1 MKTFYLLDG
10 HAQIFRA
17 YYAPF
22 RELTTPDGRNVKAA
36 YVFTQLL
43 LNLLGRAPDYLAVA
57 FDVSDAT
64 TFRKDAYAEYKENRD
79 ATPEDLGEQIGLVRT
94 ILDDLHVPILERE
107 GFEADDVIATIAAQL
122 PDDVEVRI
130 VSKDKDLH
138 QILTDRVGLYD
149 PKDDTVLYGPD
160 LLEAKGYTAEQ
171 AVEVQTLVGDATDN
185 IPGVPGI
192 GPKTAAKLV
201 AQYGSADAVLAH
213 ADEQTPK
220 RRENLL
226 ASAELL
232 PVTRELVTLRRD
244 VPIDVDLEAWRTPH
258 PTRDDARATFEAL
271 GFQKFLDALPS
282 GEGDAPLFA
291 GNGAG
296 SPAAAGD
303 RPAGPAA
310 APEPARL
317 PRDGY
322 VTVRDVAGLADV
334 RAAVADASAV
344 AIDTETTSLR
354 AHDAEPIGVSV
365 AVAPGRAW
373 YLPIR
378 GAEGD
383 HLPLDAVLE
392 AVAPALEAPDVTVVG
407 QNLKYDLQVLWNA
420 GARVDG
426 PIFDT
431 MIAAALL
438 HPERRGNGLDAL
450 AQDLLGVTLVPTEAL
465 IGKGKR
471 QISMLEVPLED
482 LATYAAE
489 DADATWRLYER
500 LRDELR
506 AAPTAL
512 RDLIETLEFPLV
524 AVLARMER
532 HGVGL
537 DLDLLEETREALE
550 GRVAALRDEIQ
561 EAAGA
566 TFNPDSPAQLGEV
579 LFDRLG
585 LRVVKRTK
593 TGRSTDASVLET
605 LAAESD
611 HPLPGLVLRYRELTK
626 LLGTYVAP
634 LPGFVSARDGRL
646 HASFHQVG
654 AATGRLSSSEPNIQ
668 NIPVRSDAGRMIRRA
683 FVPSGPDRV
692 LMSADYSQVELRML
706 AHLSGDAAMREAFD
720 AGLDVH
726 AFVAA
731 QVYGVPLEEVDDER
745 RQVAKTVNFG
755 IVYGQTAFGLART
768 LRIPQGDAAAFIE
781 AYKARYPGIDAF
793 LATCVARAE
802 ADGYVET
809 ILGRRRPVP
818 EIASRNR
825 NQRAL
830 GERLAINTVVQG
842 SAADLIKVAMRTLDA
857 RLAAADAPDAA
868 MIVQVHDELVFDV
881 ARDALPATEA
891 LVREVMT
898 GAMDLDVPLVVD
910 VASGATWAD
919 AKG

>member
-43 LNLLGRAPDYLAVA
+43 LNLLGQDPTYFAVA
-57 FDVSDAT
+57 FDVSDET
-64 TFRKDAYAEYKENRD
+64 TFRKDAYAAYKENRD
-79 ATPEDLGEQIGLVRT
+79 ATPEDLGDQIGLVRA
-94 ILDDLHVPILERE
+94 ILDDLHVPILERQ
-107 GFEADDVIATIAAQL
+107 GFEADDVIATIADRL
-122 PDDVEVRI
+122 PADVELRI

-138 QILTDRVGLYD
+138 QILNAHVGLYD
-149 PKDDTVLYGPD
+149 PKDGTLLFGPD
-160 LLEAKGYTAEQ
+160 LLEAKGYTPEQ

-192 GPKTAAKLV
+192 GTKTAAKLV

-213 ADEQTPK
+213 AEEQTPK

-232 PVTRELVTLRRD
+232 PVTRDLVTLRRD
-244 VPIDVDLEAWRTPH
+244 VPMDVDLDAWRTPH

-271 GFQKFLDALPS
+271 GFQKFLDALPG

-291 GNGAG
+291 GNGG
-296 SPAAAGD
+296 GPAAS
-303 RPAGPAA
+303 PAGPAVA

-322 VTVRDVAGLADV
+322 VTVRDAAGLEDV
-334 RAAVADASAV
+334 RAALAEASAV

-354 AHDAEPIGVSV
+354 AHDAEPIGVSL

-378 GAEGD
+378 GEGVD
-383 HLPLDAVLE
+383 HLPVDAVLE
-392 AVAPALEAPDVTVVG
+392 ALAPTLEAPDVRIVG

-420 GARVDG
+420 GARVRG

-438 HPERRGNGLDAL
+438 HPARRGNGLDAL
-450 AQDLLGVTLVPTEAL
+450 AADLLGVTLVPTEAL

-471 QISMLEVPLED
+471 QISMLEVPLDD

-500 LRDELR
+500 LAAELD
-506 AAPTAL
+506 AAPERVRT
-512 RDLIETLEFPLV
+512 LITDLEFPLV
-524 AVLARMER
+524 EVLARMER

-537 DLDLLEETREALE
+537 DLDLLEETRETLE
-550 GRVAALRDEIQ
+550 GRVAALRGEIQ

-579 LFDRLG
+579 LFDRLA

-611 HPLPGLVLRYRELTK
+611 HPLPPLVLRYRELTK

-634 LPGFVSARDGRL
+634 LPGFVSPRDGRL

-654 AATGRLSSSEPNIQ
+654 AATGRLSSSDPNIQ

-683 FVPSGPDRV
+683 FVPTADDRV
-692 LMSADYSQVELRML
+692 LLSADYSQVELRML

-726 AFVAA
+726 AFVAG

-793 LATCVARAE
+793 LAACVERAE

-842 SAADLIKVAMRTLDA
+842 SAADLIKLAMRTLDA
-857 RLAAADAPDAA
+857 RLAAPDAPDAA

-881 ARDALPATEA
+881 ARSDLAATEA
-891 LVREVMT
+891 LAREVMT